1 MNNDRFGRTPEE
13 QIDEARH
20 FYAVGTV
27 RLRAIA
33 DELSEIAQKREG
45 MSLLELKLLHARLFD
60 VYALIGCQTVFEMD
74 NEDDVP
80 TAAYQDNYSDGTP
93 VSIVVG
99 PASSR
104 GWSLPD
110 DVYDCE
116 IPWLP
121 NTTGNDPYVGEGP
134 TPPGCELVVVDPP
147 HRRKSNTR
155 AGWQEAYS
163 DVKALKS
170 RLVETQR

>member
-1 MNNDRFGRTPEE
+1 MNNDWFGQTPEAK
-13 QIDEARH
+13 DEARS

-27 RLRAIA
+27 SLRGIA
-33 DELSEIAQKREG
+33 DVLSEIAQKGEAL
-45 MSLLELKLLHARLFD
+45 SKLELKLLHRRLYD
-60 VYALIGCQTVFEMD
+60 VYALIGYQTVFEMD
-74 NEDDVP
+74 NEDNVP
-80 TAAYQDNYSDGTP
+80 TAAYQDTYSDGTP

-99 PASSR
+99 PPSSR
-104 GWSLPD
+104 SWSLPD

-134 TPPGCELVVVDPP
+134 TPPGCEVFLVCPP

-155 AGWQEAYS
+155 AMWQEAYS
-163 DVKALKS
+163 DVEAVKS
-170 RLVETQR
+170 GLVEPQR